1 MKEGND
7 ISVISYSRGLETALK
22 VEKALSQ
29 KSINAEIINLR
40 TLKPLDKNTIVKS
53 VKKTN
58 KVVVIEEGWSQSG
71 VGSEVISVIVEN
83 AFDYLDAEPLRF
95 SGKDIPLPYA
105 ENLEKLALPSAEVI
119 VKKCLEIC

>member
-1 MKEGND
+1 MWSIACIAKFH
-7 ISVISYSRGLETALK
+7 VINSTIG
-22 VEKALSQ
+22 
-29 KSINAEIINLR
+29 
-40 TLKPLDKNTIVKS
+40 LKPFIAAPIANPVKPA
-53 VKKTN
+53 
-58 KVVVIEEGWSQSG
+58 
-71 VGSEVISVIVEN
+71 SVIVEN

>member
-1 MKEGND
+1 MKVLVID
-7 ISVISYSRGLETALK
+7 IGGTNIKIWCPNQKQRFK
-22 VEKALSQ
+22 VRSGADLAPEDL
-29 KSINAEIINLR
+29 
-40 TLKPLDKNTIVKS
+40 VKS

-58 KVVVIEEGWSQSG
+58 KVIVIEEGWSQSG

-95 SGKDIPLPYA
+95 SGEDIPLPYA